1 MGRGFRVNF
10 SVPELQIALN
20 QLSAYDGKTAAKIE
34 DAVSRSTKN
43 ISKGAKSRVRVRT
56 GKLKKSIS
64 SRFDKKSITG
74 YVAAK
79 TSYAHLIEFGAK
91 VHNARPPFMKS
102 WTPESPYMRPS
113 YEQEKPVLIRDIEK
127 AVKP

>member
-10 SVPELQIALN
+10 SVPELQQAVDK
-20 QLSAYDGKTAAKIE
+20 LSAYNGRAAARVE
-34 DAVSRSTKN
+34 DAVSKATKN

-56 GKLKKSIS
+56 GKLKKSIT

-79 TSYAHLIEFGAK
+79 TPYAHLIEFGAR
-91 VHNARPPFMKS
+91 VHDAPPPFGKS
-102 WTPESPYMRPS
+102 WTTESPYMRPAF
-113 YEQEKPVLIRDIEK
+113 EQEKPTLIREITQ
-127 AVKP
+127 AVKK